1 MTSRLISIT
10 LEPVTTGTDS
20 FLSLQKPIDMRN
32 GHLYL
37 PLVKRLQTELTLLYG
52 HCYKRNKYLVAE
64 F

>member
-1 MTSRLISIT
+1 MTSHLINV
-10 LEPVTTGTDS
+10 EPVPTVTDS

-37 PLVKRLQTELTLLYG
+37 PLVKRLQAELTLLYG
-52 HCYKRNKYLVAE
+52 HCYKRNKYLIVE